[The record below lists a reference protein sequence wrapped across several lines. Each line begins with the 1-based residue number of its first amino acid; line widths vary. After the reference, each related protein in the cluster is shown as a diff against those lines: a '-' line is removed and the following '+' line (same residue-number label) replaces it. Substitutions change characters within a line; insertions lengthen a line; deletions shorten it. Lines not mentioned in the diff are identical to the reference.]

1 MTGSGLGLT
10 TGSGQRPIESHV
22 LEIFCVS
29 LRVSQS
35 QITIRERNLDADL
48 PAPRCQLLMKRKN
61 LGKIVITT
69 QQEFILGFQIVDE
82 QEKLVPEHSVEYSYV
97 RAQFHWER
105 SRVDA
110 RIRL

>member
-61 LGKIVITT
+61 LGFPNRRDDSADGRGPASGVSRE
-69 QQEFILGFQIVDE
+69 QVLAVLEFAE
-82 QEKLVPEHSVEYSYV
+82 RTLVV
-97 RAQFHWER
+97 A
-105 SRVDA
+105 
-110 RIRL
+110 